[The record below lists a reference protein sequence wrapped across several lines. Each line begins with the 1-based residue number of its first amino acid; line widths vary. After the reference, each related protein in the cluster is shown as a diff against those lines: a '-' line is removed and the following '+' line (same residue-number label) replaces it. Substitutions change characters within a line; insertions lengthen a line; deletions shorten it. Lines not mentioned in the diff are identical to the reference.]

1 MISLSRFCRVW
12 TGQKNGLVNQITSSV
27 VPAITQGPVSPIHQG
42 VGTKAR
48 VGDKAKC
55 RRRRYV
61 IAVIKSYHHSQR
73 TFICVLIGS
82 PILRW

>member
-42 VGTKAR
+42 VGTPLNTEPE
-48 VGDKAKC
+48 
-55 RRRRYV
+55 
-61 IAVIKSYHHSQR
+61 IKLSAD
-73 TFICVLIGS
+73 VVPML
-82 PILRW
+82 